1 MRKLVRKPLPWM
13 VLAECA
19 IVAALV
25 IVAWHLVTNAPP
37 RVMQVIPAASPAA
50 DAGNAGGQ
58 VPSGVKA
65 KPKPSA
71 RPMPPGLN
79 VDAVFWRM
87 RLADLNRGQAAFEAL
102 EWRLVHSA
110 MDSAKRY
117 VEAVVIPAIARAE
130 GRRG

>member
-1 MRKLVRKPLPWM
+1 MRNLVRKPLPWM
-13 VLAECA
+13 VVAECS

-25 IVAWHLVTNAPP
+25 FLAWHLVVDAPARAVP
-37 RVMQVIPAASPAA
+37 VIPASSPAA
-50 DAGNAGGQ
+50 GSGNDGGQ
-58 VPSGVKA
+58 VSPVGTA

-71 RPMPPGLN
+71 RPVPPGLN

-110 MDSAKRY
+110 MDTAQRY
-117 VEAVVIPAIARAE
+117 VESVVIPAIARAE
-130 GRRG
+130 RQGG